1 MPFRTSILGGGGRLP
16 DEALLSGGISMTSGA
31 ALSVDT
37 MQRRTARETVE
48 RAADELSL
56 SFSLRPQ
63 AQLQTM

>member
-1 MPFRTSILGGGGRLP
+1 
-16 DEALLSGGISMTSGA
+16 MTSGA